1 MTAYAKLA
9 ERYLILIEGGPPANY
24 SAWSPDLPG
33 CAGVG
38 DTLDEVVDLV
48 AAVTPPLLAE
58 LDVAELLGRQ
68 LHAADANAALVP
80 IRGPSAAHHT

>member
-38 DTLDEVVDLV
+38 DTLDEVARDMRHAIGFHLEGLANDGLPFPEPSGPGVYV
-48 AAVTPPLLAE
+48 ERKTPTAA
-58 LDVAELLGRQ
+58 
-68 LHAADANAALVP
+68 
-80 IRGPSAAHHT
+80 